1 MFNIFLDFTAS
12 YITIPA
18 NAYSDLELKTEGMF
32 GTTITWESENT
43 AVLGNDGV
51 IGEAGT
57 VILKAIIRKGECFR
71 VMEKEV
77 TVKPKDES
85 GKTLVA
91 EYFTDNAADL
101 ETGITEGTYQY
112 DNPFNKANITG
123 LDIDNGVSISFDYER
138 KGTDIA
144 KLGAIFAFNV
154 KSNANPKMFFT
165 DGTYV

>member
-1 MFNIFLDFTAS
+1 MNVS
-12 YITIPA
+12 
-18 NAYSDLELKTEGMF
+18 
-32 GTTITWESENT
+32 
-43 AVLGNDGV
+43 VLW
-51 IGEAGT
+51 
-57 VILKAIIRKGECFR
+57 KK
-71 VMEKEV
+71 
-77 TVKPKDES
+77 S
-85 GKTLVA
+85 KTLVA

-154 KSNANPKMFFT
+154 KSNANPKMFLT
-165 DGTYV
+165 DGTYFGYRIYT